1 MATDLALVDAKDS
14 SNQASVNIRVKR
26 NTNVPVFR
34 EDFTEETIN
43 QDHQINDTIITLST
57 RDRDDRVRKS
67 HKTIKYIVNIY
78 LHIYIVLHCTTLA
91 IHINDDVFLE
101 FLFLHFCSTLFS
113 TFVSLRLTM

>member
-1 MATDLALVDAKDS
+1 MAFIFIITTFFCRQFRVMATDLALVDAKDS

-67 HKTIKYIVNIY
+67 HETIKYIVILY
-78 LHIYIVLHCTTLA
+78 IYIYIYILFCIVLL
-91 IHINDDVFLE
+91 
-101 FLFLHFCSTLFS
+101 
-113 TFVSLRLTM
+113 